1 MTRCYSESCHDSLA
15 PQHWLLV
22 QSGWIAS
29 GCSYL
34 CNYYTVYW
42 TLMGPYGVD
51 RAVHSMEFTDCENGL
66 GIKVIGGVKELTGE
80 EFGVYVKRILP
91 GGLASSN
98 GHLQPGDQILEVNG
112 ESLIGVTSERAVDI
126 LRAASSTNHMRLLI
140 ARDEE
145 ARTLRSLRWE
155 MGRGMDQQ
163 LHLSPAPVKKP
174 LVHDRVPGYQPVLC
188 RDTEQQRRQVKKE
201 GIRRASGKVRLQR
214 QHRLYQEFAHS
225 AWTLPT
231 GRCPQ
236 DTVGWWTV
244 LRMSLKKKHGSRYD
258 GTLHPQDSVPQDSVP
273 QDSVPQDAAP
283 HDTVGQDSFGW
294 WTVLRMSLKKKQGSR
309 YDGTLHPQDSV
320 PQDAAPHDT
329 VGQDSFGWWTVLMSQ
344 EKEHGRK
351 RHTGRYLDSTSS
363 GSSSRSQSPLLMS
376 PAGSQSTYNNTGPLL
391 RSLSHPG
398 EGVIQLITVARC
410 SNLGISIGGGSNR
423 PDGPAVFIQEVLS
436 GGDCHRDGRLRPG
449 DQLIAINKESLIGVT
464 YEEAKSTINKVKFSQ
479 DTIVEIA
486 FIPGKGPFPSSASL
500 HNGVQRAVGNGYG
513 SGRLKVH
520 VRSPEIRADEPAPS
534 SSPDV
539 CPPDIQVSGRSQI
552 QREEC
557 NHLRSAERPE
567 EACLNILSRRV
578 RENFNT
584 EQRFEEN
591 TGKSPAAELLQR
603 IGARDVWEFTAMLTS
618 QTCSSKAAQCY
629 PRYSRPGVGMAEMLC
644 VVQCFCPCSPSAAEG
659 STDSA
664 GLALIE
670 VYVKVVTGKKT
681 SAASSTQRA
690 STVSKPKITLDPHI
704 RLRSEKLDLA
714 LSYLGLDV
722 TEEKRRQ
729 LRDSL
734 STDPQGTV
742 AYGDFVEATRNVY
755 HDKLEEAGLTQG
767 PFMFSYHEAASLMD
781 TSAFHSPTY
790 ESECSSSSEEME
802 QFQTEVKQLHLQMKQ
817 LKGLLKDT
825 ENSKKTLEDELQK
838 TAEKATATVE
848 ENKSLKSQLQ
858 VAEAVQ
864 RQTNS
869 AEQDYEEVIQLLEA
883 EIKDL
888 KDQLAGKK
896 RRSTEVTKEE
906 MIELNKRLSII
917 DSQLRRSEV
926 SRKHLEI
933 SNKKLL
939 GFAQNVHK
947 VLSTTTLFGI
957 ENGSTRSSPAT
968 DSPDTPSP
976 IPDAAYQLAAEA
988 KELVDGVCSLCVE
1001 EHS

>member
-1 MTRCYSESCHDSLA
+1 MSCLNPRGRELERFDGLSL
-15 PQHWLLV
+15 
-22 QSGWIAS
+22 I
-29 GCSYL
+29 
-34 CNYYTVYW
+34 YW

-91 GGLASSN
+91 GGLASSD

-145 ARTLRSLRWE
+145 ARR
-155 MGRGMDQQ
+155 
-163 LHLSPAPVKKP
+163 
-174 LVHDRVPGYQPVLC
+174 
-188 RDTEQQRRQVKKE
+188 
-201 GIRRASGKVRLQR
+201 
-214 QHRLYQEFAHS
+214 EFAELLEKYGS
-225 AWTLPT
+225 NGST
-231 GRCPQ
+231 GSTRNSPIQ
-236 DTVGWWTV
+236 
-244 LRMSLKKKHGSRYD
+244 H
-258 GTLHPQDSVPQDSVP
+258 
-273 QDSVPQDAAP
+273 
-283 HDTVGQDSFGW
+283 
-294 WTVLRMSLKKKQGSR
+294 
-309 YDGTLHPQDSV
+309 
-320 PQDAAPHDT
+320 
-329 VGQDSFGWWTVLMSQ
+329 
-344 EKEHGRK
+344 
-351 RHTGRYLDSTSS
+351 GRYLDSTSS
-363 GSSSRSQSPLLMS
+363 GSSSRSQSPLLLS
-376 PAGSQSTYNNTGPLL
+376 PAGSQSAYNNTGPLL

-398 EGVIQLITVARC
+398 EGVIQLISVARC
-410 SNLGISIGGGSNR
+410 SSLGISIGGGSNK

-479 DTIVEIA
+479 DPVVEIA
-486 FIPGKGPFPSSASL
+486 FIPGKGSFPSSGSL
-500 HNGVQRAVGNGYG
+500 HNGVQRAVGNGF
-513 SGRLKVH
+513 SSSRLKVH

-539 CPPDIQVSGRSQI
+539 CPPDIQVS
-552 QREEC
+552 
-557 NHLRSAERPE
+557 
-567 EACLNILSRRV
+567 
-578 RENFNT
+578 
-584 EQRFEEN
+584 
-591 TGKSPAAELLQR
+591 
-603 IGARDVWEFTAMLTS
+603 
-618 QTCSSKAAQCY
+618 
-629 PRYSRPGVGMAEMLC
+629 
-644 VVQCFCPCSPSAAEG
+644 
-659 STDSA
+659 
-664 GLALIE
+664 
-670 VYVKVVTGKKT
+670 
-681 SAASSTQRA
+681 AASSTQRS
-690 STVSKPKITLDPHI
+690 STVPKPKITLDPHI

-729 LRDSL
+729 LRESL

-742 AYGDFVEATRNVY
+742 AYGDFVEATRSVY
-755 HDKLEEAGLTQG
+755 HDKLEEAGLAQG

-802 QFQTEVKQLHLQMKQ
+802 QFQSEVKQLQLQMKQ

-825 ENSKKTLEDELQK
+825 ENSKKTLEEELQK
-838 TAEKATATVE
+838 TAEKATVTVE
-848 ENKSLKSQLQ
+848 ENKSLKTRLQ

-906 MIELNKRLSII
+906 MMELNKRLSII

-926 SRKHLEI
+926 SRKHLEL

-947 VLSTTTLFGI
+947 VLSTTSLLGT

-976 IPDAAYQLAAEA
+976 IPDHAYQLAAEA
-988 KELVDGVCSLCVE
+988 KELLDGVCSLCVE
-1001 EHS
+1001 EHTLPQVSEGGMAGQVVECAVEVNHWPPGAPAKEKRCL